1 MKTKFLIFASVLCAI
16 HGMAGAVTIK
26 KAAPVSTQKKEFM
39 DSGSSL
45 LPGVI
50 NLVSSVQQITQQNKA
65 LKAECVPSSSDISF
79 VNKMIKEW
87 AKTGAQ
93 DATSVWNALG
103 GEGKK
108 CEGSVSYAS
117 TIQQSRGEFDNA
129 NICYDS
135 FGGTEDNGTVWE
147 DMPKA
152 SIGTYCG
159 DGVNVAVSGCA
170 EKHRKTTSNIYE
182 IFALVS
188 FEEKDYTAEELTQ
201 ATKLKEKM
209 DKCAPA
215 KLKAR
220 QTEAMAG
227 LVNQTLGSVGS
238 KVGTANLMESVS
250 GLVGSMGGGA
260 NGVLQSVTGIA
271 QGLLMKE

>member
-93 DATSVWNALG
+93 DATSAWNALG

-108 CEGSVSYAS
+108 CEGGQATYAN
-117 TIQQSRGEFDNA
+117 TVQLAMGEFNNA

-135 FGGTEDNGTVWE
+135 FDGTEDTGTVWAG
-147 DMPKA
+147 MPKA
-152 SIGTYCG
+152 GIASYCD
-159 DGVNVAVSGCA
+159 DGIHVSGCA

-182 IFALVS
+182 IFALVTC
-188 FEEKDYTAEELTQ
+188 EEKDYTAEELTQ
-201 ATKLKEKM
+201 RTKLNEKM
-209 DKCAPA
+209 EKCAPA

-220 QTEAMAG
+220 QTEAVAG
-227 LVNQTLGSVGS
+227 FVNQTLGSVGS

-260 NGVLQSVTGIA
+260 NGVLQSVSGIA

>member
-93 DATSVWNALG
+93 DATSAWNALG

-108 CEGSVSYAS
+108 CEGGQATYAN
-117 TIQQSRGEFDNA
+117 TVQLAMGEFNNA

-135 FGGTEDNGTVWE
+135 FDGTEDKGTVWE

-152 SIGTYCG
+152 GIASYCD
-159 DGVNVAVSGCA
+159 DGINVSGCA

-182 IFALVS
+182 IFALVT

-201 ATKLKEKM
+201 RTKLNEKM
-209 DKCAPA
+209 EKCAPA

-220 QTEAMAG
+220 QTEAVAG
-227 LVNQTLGSVGS
+227 FVNQTLGSVGS

-250 GLVGSMGGGA
+250 GLVGGMGGGA
-260 NGVLQSVTGIA
+260 NGVLQSVSGIA